1 MKMHKKIAVVIPC
14 YNEALNIPKIIKEIE
29 EVFETLNYNYEI
41 ILVDDG
47 SIDNTVEIFKI
58 ESVRNTNVKFIEFS
72 KNFGKDQALK
82 AGIDAA
88 NGDAL
93 VTIDADLQ
101 HPPTLI
107 KEMIEKWEA
116 GFEIIYAYRKENNPD
131 ASFKNKIGSKAF
143 YKIVNYLSDINL
155 ENGIA
160 DYRLIDKK
168 VINALVSID
177 EYELFL
183 RGMVKWIGFKQ
194 IGIPY
199 IPEQRFAGESN
210 YSIKSLMKLALHGIV
225 SFSTKPLYLSIFLG
239 LSLAGLG
246 FLFYSIYVFYSLFYH
261 LAISGWASVIFTI
274 VLFGSLNLIVLGIVG
289 IYVGKIFIQSKNR
302 PNYIIKDTNIETKR

>member
-1 MKMHKKIAVVIPC
+1 MKMHKKISVIIPC
-14 YNEALNIPKIIKEIE
+14 YNEALNIPKIIQEIE
-29 EVFETLNYNYEI
+29 VVFETLNYNYEI

-47 SIDNTVEIFKI
+47 SIDATVALFKV
-58 ESVRNTNVKFIEFS
+58 ESERNTNVKFIEFS

-101 HPPTLI
+101 HPPSLI
-107 KEMIEKWEA
+107 KEMVEKWEA

-131 ASFKNKIGSKAF
+131 ASLKNKIGSKAF

-168 VINALVSID
+168 VIKALVSIN

-246 FLFYSIYVFYSLFYH
+246 VLFYSIYVFYSLFYH

-302 PNYIIKDTNIETKR
+302 PNYIIRDTNIETK

>member
-1 MKMHKKIAVVIPC
+1 MKIQKKISIVIPC
-14 YNEALNIPKIIKEIE
+14 FNEALNIPKIISEIDL
-29 EVFETLNYNYEI
+29 VFLTLDYSYEI

-47 SIDNTVEIFKI
+47 SIDNTVEVFLLQATIN
-58 ESVRNTNVKFIEFS
+58 SNVKYIEFS
-72 KNFGKDQALK
+72 RNFGKDQALK

-88 NGDAL
+88 SGDAL

-101 HPPTLI
+101 HPPQLI
-107 KEMIEKWEA
+107 KDMIEKWEA
-116 GFEIIYAYRKENNPD
+116 GYEVIYAFRKQNNPD
-131 ASFKNKIGSKAF
+131 ASFKNKIGSRVF
-143 YKIVNYLSDINL
+143 YKLVNYLSDINL
-155 ENGIA
+155 EDGIA

-168 VINALVSID
+168 VIKALVNIN

-199 IPEQRFAGESN
+199 VPEQRFAGEST
-210 YSIKSLMKLALHGIV
+210 YSIKALMKLALHGII
-225 SFSTKPLYLSIFLG
+225 SFSTKPLYISIFLG

-246 FLFYSIYVFYSLFYH
+246 FLFYFVYVFYSLYYH
-261 LAISGWASVIFTI
+261 LAISGWASLIFTI

-289 IYVGKIFIQSKNR
+289 IYVGKLFIQSKNR
-302 PNYIIKDTNIETKR
+302 PNYLIRDTNLEDKK